1 MYLAPTH
8 LSLGKLGWLGCT
20 GPLEG
25 VCALKMGKLASA
37 LVLAAFALVGC
48 HQDPTGVS
56 TVSAGPSAT
65 NKVAGTATLSW
76 QAPTTN
82 TDGAALTDLSGYRI
96 YYGMNPDD
104 LTQTVQLTGVGLQTY
119 VIDGL
124 GTGTWYFA
132 IKAVTSTGVESAL
145 SDVVSKTFG

>member
-1 MYLAPTH
+1 M
-8 LSLGKLGWLGCT
+8 
-20 GPLEG
+20 
-25 VCALKMGKLASA
+25 MKLAGV
-37 LVLAAFALVGC
+37 LVLASVLAGC
-48 HQDPTGVS
+48 HEDPTGVS
-56 TVSAGPSAT
+56 TVSAGTSAT
-65 NKVAGTATLSW
+65 NKGSGTATLSW

-96 YYGMNPDD
+96 YYGADAEE
-104 LTQTVQLTGVGLQTY
+104 LSESVQLTSVGLQTY

-145 SDVVSKTFG
+145 SEIVSKTIG